1 MGNFLTFFDTLK
13 YTLINTWPM
22 LVLFIVIL
30 TVVRLSNVIINKEK
44 FVFYQDFYRL
54 LGILYIL
61 LLYYLLPTT
70 EGASRGVNFIP
81 FTEMTRYSLGSKSFF
96 YNVIGNI
103 ALFIPFGF
111 FVTGT
116 VKAKKISEI
125 TIITLIIS
133 LTAELIQYRIGRAFD
148 VDDIILNTTGSI
160 LGFAIYSGI
169 SGIASKLPKFL
180 QNNIFYNILAVLVLI
195 GIVLLLSIA
204 LFGTGWF

>member
-61 LLYYLLPTT
+61 LLYYLLLTT

>member
-61 LLYYLLPTT
+61 LLYYLLLTT

-81 FTEMTRYSLGSKSFF
+81 FTEMNRYSLGSKSFF

>member
-61 LLYYLLPTT
+61 LLYYLLLTT

-169 SGIASKLPKFL
+169 SGIASKLPKVL

-195 GIVLLLSIA
+195 SIVLLLSIA

>member
-22 LVLFIVIL
+22 LALFIVIL

-61 LLYYLLPTT
+61 LLYYLLLST

-116 VKAKKISEI
+116 VKAKKLSEI
-125 TIITLIIS
+125 TIITIIIS

-160 LGFAIYSGI
+160 LGFVVYSGV

-195 GIVLLLSIA
+195 GIILLLSIA
-204 LFGTGWF
+204 MFGTGWF